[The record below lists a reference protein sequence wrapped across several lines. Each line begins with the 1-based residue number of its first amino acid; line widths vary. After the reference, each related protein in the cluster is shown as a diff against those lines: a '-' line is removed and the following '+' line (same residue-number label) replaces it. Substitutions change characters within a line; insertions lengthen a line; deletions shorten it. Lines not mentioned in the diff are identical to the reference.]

1 MLAREMFAVFIS
13 AIQYVIVWKEFM
25 QFVSIIVIFSCK
37 TFCFGKS
44 ISFFNYVQQFFF
56 WYLQPQ
62 RKEAFFKGSIEK
74 NALVLQKS
82 VLQCSRVMNPKNKFS
97 KTFHKQFLSV
107 RPVSR
112 EHFKDT
118 HREKAPYTPALTKNT
133 NMDIWAVVSSN

>member
-56 WYLQPQ
+56 FDIYNL
-62 RKEAFFKGSIEK
+62 RGRKHFLKEA
-74 NALVLQKS
+74 
-82 VLQCSRVMNPKNKFS
+82 S
-97 KTFHKQFLSV
+97 KK
-107 RPVSR
+107 
-112 EHFKDT
+112 T
-118 HREKAPYTPALTKNT
+118 H
-133 NMDIWAVVSSN
+133 